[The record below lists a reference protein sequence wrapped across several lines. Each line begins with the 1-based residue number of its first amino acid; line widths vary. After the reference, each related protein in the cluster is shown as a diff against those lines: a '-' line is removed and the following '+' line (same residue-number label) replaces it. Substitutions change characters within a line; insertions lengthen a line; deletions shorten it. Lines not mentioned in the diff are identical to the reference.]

1 MHTATTPAAAEARVS
16 HVSRLCAVLSGP
28 GVKRPLGLGGEVA
41 LLPFAH
47 TCHINARG
55 STIHHSLVTS
65 PWRNAP
71 HTEPLPEH
79 AWKQATASE
88 QKATSLWVE
97 CA

>member
-1 MHTATTPAAAEARVS
+1 MHTATAAAAAEARVS

-28 GVKRPLGLGGEVA
+28 GVKRLGGEVA
-41 LLPFAH
+41 LHPFAH

-55 STIHHSLVTS
+55 STIYHSLGTGS
-65 PWRNAP
+65 WSNAP

-79 AWKQATASE
+79 AWKQAIALE
-88 QKATSLWVE
+88 QQATSLLVE